1 VADKIRPY
9 LISATNASGQTC
21 TLHVEDRYV
30 VHDSQDGHV
39 EKLVSS
45 LIRTANGD
53 ILQPEETEL
62 GKGKFRAALS
72 GEVFTLPELNSP

>member
-1 VADKIRPY
+1 
-9 LISATNASGQTC
+9 
-21 TLHVEDRYV
+21 V